1 MFIVSFNI
9 LYKDINKKIILTES
23 PYLFVNKELRT
34 IITEI
39 RNIISDDFLNI
50 SEQMQI
56 LPTKLSIGM
65 TSFVQGNDINSI
77 HFFEIDAFNIREL
90 NKAILERNL

>member
-23 PYLFVNKELRT
+23 PYLFVNDNIRP

-39 RNIISDDFLNI
+39 RRIIEEDFLNM
-50 SEQMQI
+50 SEQLQI
-56 LPTKLSIGM
+56 PATKMALGM
-65 TSFVQGNDINSI
+65 TALVQGENNNI
-77 HFFEIDAFNIREL
+77 HFFELNAYNIREL
-90 NKAILERNL
+90 NKAIVYRSL